1 VAALATLLLLTNHH
15 LAYQYSKI
23 PFVRLIRYKQTTQWN
38 VQLWMAMQLPTLEE
52 IAQAQELVYQLM
64 LPTPQ
69 ISWPLLNQKLDASVW
84 IKHENH
90 TPIAAFKAR
99 SAVFYA
105 AQLFRSGNDIKGII
119 TATRGNHGQSVALAG
134 QRFNVPVTIV
144 VPRGNSVEKNA
155 AMRSQGAHLMEFGS
169 DFQESREYAQKLSQ
183 EQSLHFIPPFHRDI
197 VAGVAT
203 YWMELFTAVP
213 DLDAVYVPI
222 GMGSGICAAC
232 AVRNGMKLKTRI
244 IGVVAEGAPAYELS
258 FNAGRNIAAPVTTL
272 IADGMAC
279 RVPDDDALE
288 IIQKNVD
295 HMVQV
300 SDEEIRHAMRIYFSD
315 THNVIEGAGAASLAA
330 ALKEKNFV
338 IGKRIALIATGG
350 NVDRDVFTKVLAER
364 DIEHQSKMVV
374 AS

>member
-1 VAALATLLLLTNHH
+1 MYIEHRIT
-15 LAYQYSKI
+15 K
-23 PFVRLIRYKQTTQWN
+23 
-38 VQLWMAMQLPTLEE
+38 MAMQLPTLQE
-52 IAQAQELVYQLM
+52 IAEAQRLVYKLM

-69 ISWPLLNQKLDASVW
+69 ISWPLLNQKLEANVW

-90 TPIAAFKAR
+90 TPIGAFKAR

-105 AQLFRSGNDIKGII
+105 AQLFREGAGVKGMI

-144 VPRGNSVEKNA
+144 VPHGNSVEKNA
-155 AMRSQGAHLMEFGS
+155 AMRSQGAHLIEFGN
-169 DFQESREYAQKLSQ
+169 DFQESREHAEMLAKAQGLQ
-183 EQSLHFIPPFHRDI
+183 FVPPFHRDI
-197 VAGVAT
+197 VTGVAT

-213 DLDAVYVPI
+213 DLDAVYAPI

-244 IGVVAEGAPAYELS
+244 IGVASEGAPAYALS
-258 FNAGRNIAAPVTTL
+258 LEAGRNIEAAVTTL

-295 HMVQV
+295 HMVRV
-300 SDEEIRHAMRIYFSD
+300 SDADIRHAMRIYFSD

-330 ALKEKNFV
+330 ALKEKGSLG
-338 IGKRIALIATGG
+338 GKRIALIATGG
-350 NVDRDVFTKVLAER
+350 NVDREVFAKVLL
-364 DIEHQSKMVV
+364 EHDAALQSAVGI

>member
-1 VAALATLLLLTNHH
+1 
-15 LAYQYSKI
+15 
-23 PFVRLIRYKQTTQWN
+23 
-38 VQLWMAMQLPTLEE
+38 MAMQLPTLEE
-52 IAQAQELVYQLM
+52 VAEAQKLVYKLM

-69 ISWPLLNQKLDASVW
+69 ISWPLLNQKFEASLW

-90 TPIAAFKAR
+90 TPIGAFKAR

-105 AQLFRSGNDIKGII
+105 AQLFHRDNDIKGII

-134 QRFNVPVTIV
+134 QRFSVPVTIV
-144 VPRGNSVEKNA
+144 VPHGNSVEKNA
-155 AMRSQGAHLMEFGS
+155 AMRSQGAHLIEFGN

-197 VAGVAT
+197 VTGVAT

-222 GMGSGICAAC
+222 GMGSGICAGC

-244 IGVVAEGAPAYELS
+244 IGVAAEGAPAYALS
-258 FNAGRNIAAPVTTL
+258 YEAGRTIEAPVTTL

-279 RVPDDDALE
+279 RTPDDDAVE
-288 IIQKNVD
+288 IIHKNVD
-295 HMVQV
+295 HIVRV
-300 SDEEIRHAMRIYFSD
+300 SDDEIRDAMRVYFSD

-330 ALKEKNFV
+330 ALKEK
-338 IGKRIALIATGG
+338 GSLGGMRIALIATGG
-350 NVDRDVFTKVLAER
+350 NVDRNVFAKVLVENDVAL
-364 DIEHQSKMVV
+364 QSAVGV

>member
-1 VAALATLLLLTNHH
+1 MYIGH
-15 LAYQYSKI
+15 
-23 PFVRLIRYKQTTQWN
+23 RTTR
-38 VQLWMAMQLPTLEE
+38 MAIQLPTLQE
-52 IAQAQELVYQLM
+52 IAEAQKLVYQLM

-69 ISWPLLNQKLDASVW
+69 ISWPLLNQKLEARVW

-90 TPIAAFKAR
+90 TPIGAFKAR

-105 AQLFRSGNDIKGII
+105 AQLFRNVNQINGMI

-144 VPRGNSVEKNA
+144 VPHGNSVEKNT
-155 AMRSQGAHLMEFGS
+155 AMRSQGARLIEFGQ
-169 DFQESREYAQKLSQ
+169 DFQESREHAQKLSE
-183 EQSLHFIPPFHRDI
+183 EQGLHFVPPFHRDI
-197 VAGVAT
+197 VTGVAT

-222 GMGSGICAAC
+222 GMGSGICGAS
-232 AVRNGMKLKTRI
+232 AVRNGLNLKTRI
-244 IGVVAEGAPAYELS
+244 IGVAAEGAPAYALS
-258 FNAGRNIAAPVTTL
+258 YEAGRTIEAPVTTL

-279 RVPDDDALE
+279 RTPDDDAVA

-295 HMVQV
+295 RMVRV
-300 SDEEIRHAMRIYFSD
+300 SDDEIRHAMRIYFSD

-330 ALKEKNFV
+330 ALKEKSSLR
-338 IGKRIALIATGG
+338 GKRIALIATGG
-350 NVDRDVFTKVLAER
+350 NVDRDVFAKVLVENDAAL
-364 DIEHQSKMVV
+364 QSAVGI

>member
-1 VAALATLLLLTNHH
+1 M
-15 LAYQYSKI
+15 K
-23 PFVRLIRYKQTTQWN
+23 
-38 VQLWMAMQLPTLEE
+38 MAMQLPTLQE
-52 IAQAQELVYQLM
+52 IAEAQKLVYELM

-69 ISWPLLNQKLDASVW
+69 ISWPLLNQKLEAKVW

-90 TPIAAFKAR
+90 TPISAFKAR

-105 AQLFRSGNDIKGII
+105 AQLFRAASGIKGMI

-134 QRFNVPVTIV
+134 QRFNIPVTIV
-144 VPRGNSVEKNA
+144 VPHGNSVEKNA
-155 AMRSQGAHLMEFGS
+155 AMRSQGARLIEFGD
-169 DFQESREYAQKLSQ
+169 DFQESREHAERLSQ
-183 EQSLHFIPPFHRDI
+183 EQGLHFVPPFHRDI
-197 VAGVAT
+197 VTGVAT

-213 DLDAVYVPI
+213 DLDAVYAPI

-232 AVRNGMKLKTRI
+232 AVRNGMKLKTKI
-244 IGVVAEGAPAYELS
+244 IGVAAEGAPAYALS
-258 FNAGRNIAAPVTTL
+258 FDAGRNIAATVTTL

-288 IIQKNVD
+288 IMQKNVD

-300 SDEEIRHAMRIYFSD
+300 SEEEIRHAMRIYFSD

-330 ALKEKNFV
+330 ALKEKSSV
-338 IGKRIALIATGG
+338 AGRRIALIATGG

-364 DIEHQSKMVV
+364 DVAPHSAMVV